1 MSSNFYRIKTD
12 FLVVSCDVVTNV
24 SLHPVINKFREHN
37 ASMATLLFP
46 GKFEAGVTVPGP
58 KSKEKPERDLIGIH
72 THSRRLL
79 FLAST
84 SDFEEVMSVN
94 GHLLRKYG
102 KFTMCSRL
110 VDSHIYI
117 FKKWVIDLLKNKDH
131 MSTLK
136 GEFLPYLI
144 KKQMSKQAYPVDN
157 QKGGSVLNTKIT
169 DEVFEFYKVPPH
181 EKQIIETSFYND
193 SRIKDPYN
201 NDVIRCYAIE
211 SPKDS
216 VGVRVNT
223 TANYFAIN
231 LKINSIWSKLFTGDN
246 IPSLISPSAT
256 VNSTQIKEIA
266 VFDSAKLSEKT
277 SLTGSV
283 FGAHC
288 EIKPKN
294 IITNSI
300 IMGHATIEEG

>member
-1 MSSNFYRIKTD
+1 M
-12 FLVVSCDVVTNV
+12 TNV
-24 SLHPVINKFREHN
+24 SLFPVINKFREHN
-37 ASMATLLFP
+37 AAMATLLFP

-72 THSRRLL
+72 TDSRRLL
-79 FLAST
+79 FLAPT
-84 SDFEEVMSVN
+84 SDFEEVMSIN

-102 KFTMCSRL
+102 KFTIFSRL

-117 FKKWVIDLLKNKDH
+117 LKKWVIDLIKKKEN

-144 KKQMSKQAYPVDN
+144 KKQMTKHICPLDT
-157 QKGGSVLNTKIT
+157 QKGSVLNAKVT
-169 DEVFEFYKVPPH
+169 DEVFEFCKVPLH
-181 EKQIIETSFYND
+181 EKQIIKASFFND
-193 SRIKDPYN
+193 SRIKEPYN
-201 NDVIRCYAIE
+201 NDVIRCYAVE
-211 SPKDS
+211 SPKDT

-223 TANYFAIN
+223 TASYFAIN
-231 LKINSIWSKLFTGDN
+231 SKINSIWNKLFTGDN

-266 VFDSAKLSEKT
+266 VFDSAILSEKT
-277 SLTGSV
+277 SLTASV

>member
-1 MSSNFYRIKTD
+1 M
-12 FLVVSCDVVTNV
+12 TNV
-24 SLHPVINKFREHN
+24 SLYPVINKFREHN
-37 ASMATLLFP
+37 AAMATLLFP
-46 GKFEAGVTVPGP
+46 GKFDAGVTVPGP

-72 THSRRLL
+72 PDSKRLL

-84 SDFEEVMSVN
+84 SDFEEVMSIN

-102 KFTMCSRL
+102 KFTLFSRL

-117 FKKWVIDLLKNKDH
+117 LKKWVIDLLKKKDH

-144 KKQMSKQAYPVDN
+144 KKQMTKFTSPIDN
-157 QKGGSVLNTKIT
+157 QKGSVLSEKRS
-169 DEVFEFYKVPPH
+169 DDVLECCKVSPS
-181 EKQIIETSFYND
+181 EKQIIDASFFND

-201 NDVIRCYAIE
+201 NDIIRCYAVE
-211 SPKDS
+211 SPKES

-223 TANYFAIN
+223 TASYFAIN
-231 LKINSIWSKLFTGDN
+231 SRIISIWSKLFTGDT
-246 IPSLISPSAT
+246 IPSLISSSAT
-256 VNSTQIKEIA
+256 VNSTQTKEIA

-300 IMGHATIEEG
+300 IMAHATIEEG